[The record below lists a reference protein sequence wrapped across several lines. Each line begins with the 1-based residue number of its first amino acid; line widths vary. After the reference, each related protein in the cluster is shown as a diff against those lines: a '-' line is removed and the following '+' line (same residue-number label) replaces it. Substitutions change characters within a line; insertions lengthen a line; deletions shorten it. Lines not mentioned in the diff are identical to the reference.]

1 MIEVLGLAQAI
12 MAIKL
17 HFNLHNT
24 HSEQISN
31 KPTEGR
37 PKDIEDMNTV
47 SQRYELNL
55 EPWSQETGY
64 KYTHPHKQCLLRK
77 CGLFYKSWTK
87 IMYINMEILKTQ
99 YWFNTHPPRK
109 QKHTP
114 KNQNQLAEYVQHDS
128 ITAFCALWLPLSSGK
143 EEDKGD
149 PLVIYNFLLILKNT
163 HMK

>member
-17 HFNLHNT
+17 HCNWHNT
-24 HSEQISN
+24 HSEQISS

-37 PKDIEDMNTV
+37 PKDTEDMNTI

-99 YWFNTHPPRK
+99 YWINTPPPQPK
-109 QKHTP
+109 THTKKP
-114 KNQNQLAEYVQHDS
+114 KPTCRICTTWQHYCILCS
-128 ITAFCALWLPLSSGK
+128 
-143 EEDKGD
+143 
-149 PLVIYNFLLILKNT
+149 LVTSF
-163 HMK
+163 